1 MLYVLLCYA
10 REDEIMALSQDQDDA
25 LMAEHARS
33 AAPLLAQGKLGPT
46 ARLLPTSTATTLRR
60 GAGPTTL
67 DGPFSETKEQL
78 LGFYVV
84 DCETLEEALE
94 LGRPFVHPSGA
105 IEVRPVMQF
114 EPGTL

>member
-1 MLYVLLCYA
+1 MLYALLCYA
-10 REDEIMALSQDQDDA
+10 REDEITALSQEEDDA

-60 GAGPTTL
+60 GASPITL

-84 DCETLEEALE
+84 DCQSLEEAIE
-94 LGRPFVHPSGA
+94 LARPFVHRSGA

-114 EPGTL
+114 EPGSL